1 MSRKKYTTDLTDKEW
16 NIIEPMIPK
25 EKPGGRPRE
34 QNMREIINAIIY
46 ILRAGCAWNLLTHD
60 FQNIKPCIIISENGA
75 SMGHGNGFMA
85 QYESVC
91 EKRQDGI
98 TYLPQ
103 GS

>member
-1 MSRKKYTTDLTDKEW
+1 MSRTQYTTDLTDTEW
-16 NIIEPMIPK
+16 VIIGPMIPK
-25 EKPGGRPRE
+25 EKQGGRPRE
-34 QNMREIINAIIY
+34 QDMREITNAVIY

-85 QYESVC
+85 RYESAC
-91 EKRQDGI
+91 ENRQDGI
-98 TYLPQ
+98 NNLPQ